1 MNNSLALAAATLAAA
16 PVSAANAAETV
27 IEEITVTSQLR
38 ETTLADVPASVTA
51 LDSATIESAGLQHF
65 EELTQ
70 LVPNLNWSGE
80 GARARYFQLRGTG
93 ELEQYEGAPNPSVG
107 FIIDDI
113 DFSGL
118 GGAGTLFD
126 AERIEVLRGPQG
138 TRYGAN
144 ALAGLVY
151 FQSVAPGFEPE
162 AWVEAT
168 GGNADTLAVGGA
180 AGGALPGTGDT
191 LAWRLSGNLYRN
203 NGFRDNV
210 FLGRDDTYERDELTA
225 RARLRWVPNDDWRV
239 DFTGLYVD
247 LDNGYDAFAIDNGF
261 TTYSDKPGRDAQQT
275 LAGSLRVEGDL
286 NAALRLVSIT
296 ALADSDIDFSFDADW
311 GNDDFWN
318 QPQFGNS
325 TYDYTSQNLRD
336 RRTLT
341 QEFRLLSNE
350 QGRLFD
356 RADWLLGVFVQ
367 QLDEDIERLDLGR
380 DSGFFCPDPCTT
392 TVASGF
398 EATSVALF
406 GQLDVPLTERLDL
419 TAGLRVERREAEY
432 AEDFGFAT
440 TGFEFD
446 VQNAFEPTDRL
457 WGGELALNYRWT
469 DRAQLY
475 GRVARGYKAGG
486 FNVGLARADLGA
498 PGAILG
504 SEDIPYDKEALWNVE
519 LGLRRSSD
527 DGRWNV
533 DLAVFWQQRD
543 DMQVKIP
550 FQVQPGDPNTFLF
563 LTANAEQGRA
573 LGAELAGSWQA
584 LDSLRLDASLGLLQT
599 EVREFSFLDR
609 LLGEPGF
616 ESLQGLVGRDFA
628 HAPRYSYSIAA
639 NWSGPSGIDAR
650 AELWGRDRFYFDFG
664 HNERSSAYNV
674 VNLSLG
680 KTWRQLS
687 VTAWVRN
694 AFDET
699 YAVRGFFFGNEP
711 PGFPNRLYLRLA
723 DPRQYGVTLQYRF
736 GG

>member
-1 MNNSLALAAATLAAA
+1 MNHASAVIASILGVALAAAAG
-16 PVSAANAAETV
+16 AEQNL

-38 ETTLADVPASVTA
+38 ETTLVDVPSSVTA
-51 LDSATIESAGLQHF
+51 LDAATIDAAGLQHF

-118 GGAGTLFD
+118 GGAATLFD
-126 AERIEVLRGPQG
+126 ADRIEVLRGPQG

-168 GGNADTLAVGGA
+168 GGNADTLALGGA
-180 AGGALPGTGDT
+180 AGGAMPGAGDT
-191 LAWRLSGNLYRN
+191 LAWRVSGNLYRN
-203 NGFRDNV
+203 NGFRDNA

-225 RARLRWVPNDDWRV
+225 RAKLRWMPNDDWRV

-261 TTYSDKPGRDAQQT
+261 TTRSDKPGRDAQQT
-275 LAGSLRVEGDL
+275 LAGSLRIEGDL

-325 TYDYTSQNLRD
+325 VYDYTSQNLRD
-336 RRTLT
+336 RRTIT

-367 QLDEDIERLDLGR
+367 QLDEDIQRLDLGR

-392 TVASGF
+392 SVASGF
-398 EATSVALF
+398 EATSLALF
-406 GQLDVPLTERLDL
+406 GQLDLPLTERLDL
-419 TAGLRVERREAEY
+419 TAGLRVERREANY
-432 AEDFGFAT
+432 AEDFGFST
-440 TGFEFD
+440 VGFAFD
-446 VQNAFEPTDRL
+446 LQNAFAPTDRM

-469 DRAQLY
+469 DRSQLY

-486 FNVGLARADLGA
+486 FNVGLARAELGA

-504 SEDIPYDKEALWNVE
+504 AQDIPYDQEALWNVE

-533 DLAVFWQQRD
+533 DVAVFWQQRD

-573 LGAELAGSWQA
+573 FGAELAGSWQA
-584 LDSLRLDASLGLLQT
+584 LDSLRFEASLGLLET

-628 HAPRYSYSIAA
+628 HAPRYSYSVAA
-639 NWSGPSGIDAR
+639 NWSAPGSIDAR
-650 AELWGRDRFYFDFG
+650 AELWGRDRFFFDFG
-664 HNERSSAYNV
+664 HNELSSAYNV
-674 VNLSLG
+674 VNFSVG
-680 KTWRQLS
+680 KTWQQLTVS
-687 VTAWVRN
+687 AWVRN

-711 PGFPNRLYLRLA
+711 PAFPNKLYLRLA

-736 GG
+736 GN